1 MKKYLVS
8 ELWGSLFSDDLQFE
22 AKNKQQAIKKYLE
35 HRKFENVKAVY
46 DSLKNNIQDSSR
58 CICVQE
64 GHYENSIK
72 WIRGKRGFYK
82 IIDK

>member
-8 ELWGSLFSDDLQFE
+8 ELWGSLFNDDLQFE
-22 AKNKQQAIKKYLE
+22 AKNKQQAIKQYFIFRNLKD
-35 HRKFENVKAVY
+35 VKAVY

-72 WIRGKRGFYK
+72 WIKGKRGYYK
-82 IIDK
+82 IIAK